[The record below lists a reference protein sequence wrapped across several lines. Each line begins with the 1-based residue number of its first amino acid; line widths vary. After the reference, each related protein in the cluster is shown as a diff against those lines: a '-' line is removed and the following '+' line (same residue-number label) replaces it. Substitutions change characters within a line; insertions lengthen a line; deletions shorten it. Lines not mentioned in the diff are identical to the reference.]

1 MVKAEIAPFMMRKL
15 LLPWIFFLSC
25 HSDTVRQIQQ
35 SDIIAIAPLN
45 HPKTA
50 SVSELKDNIEKFYG
64 CKVILLPNQSIPSS
78 AFYKKRARYR
88 ADSMLIFLETVKPD
102 SVDFILGLTD
112 SDISA
117 TVSNY
122 KDWGVFGYGQCP
134 GVSNVI
140 STFRLKKNA
149 DQAKISTR
157 LKNVAIH
164 EIGHNYGLPHCG
176 DTTCIM
182 KDAHG
187 KLSSIEGKSR
197 YLCGKCQKRIQYQAP
212 R

>member
-1 MVKAEIAPFMMRKL
+1 MVKAEIATSMMRKL

-25 HSDTVRQIQQ
+25 HSDTVRQVQK

-45 HPKTA
+45 NPTIA
-50 SVSELKDNIEKFYG
+50 SVTELKNNIEKFYS
-64 CKVILLPNQSIPSS
+64 CKVILLPNQNIPSS
-78 AFYKKRARYR
+78 AFNKKRQRYR
-88 ADSMLIFLETVKPD
+88 ADSLLIFLEQIKPD
-102 SVDFILGLTD
+102 SVNFILGLTD
-112 SDISA
+112 FDISA

-149 DQAKISTR
+149 DKTKIATR

-197 YLCGKCQKRIQYQAP
+197 YLCGKCQTRIQYQAP
-212 R
+212 H